1 MKFDQIFFTKL
12 LFFTSFVLVGWI
24 VSEYSQQKDTFNYL
38 EQIYRYEAEAMSLF
52 SRTYFFTAMI
62 TYLDGLSSLTGVQ
75 IMHIFI
81 IFCIGLFLTSLVRT
95 PLEGILLLT
104 LTISPLISDN
114 FRGVIRQ
121 GFGFSLMILG
131 LLTDKKLIRYSLF
144 SIALFIHNLLILP
157 IVAILGVSF
166 YSKLT
171 DFIKLKDSQK
181 PRLFLLIIVTL
192 CFVVFGAIYSNIFS
206 ISNLSSGIDS
216 AKSGLDFVFFL
227 GFVSLIYIFSGLHR
241 YEWFYESV
249 FFLFIFLT
257 TYFLMTGSA
266 RLLMVG
272 MPFIIMFILNI
283 KQQETKYFFLI
294 LLMTHSLIRLFM
306 NPGNFIA
313 I

>member
-12 LFFTSFVLVGWI
+12 LFFISFVSVGWV

-38 EQIYRYEAEAMSLF
+38 EQIYRYEEEAMSLF

-81 IFCIGLFLTSLVRT
+81 ITCIGLFLTSLVRT

-144 SIALFIHNLLILP
+144 SIAFFIHNLLILP
-157 IVAILGVSF
+157 IAAILIVSF
-166 YSKLT
+166 YSKVT
-171 DFIKLKDSQK
+171 DFINLKDSQK
-181 PRLFLLIIVTL
+181 PRLFLITTL
-192 CFVVFGAIYSNIFS
+192 FFCMVIFGAIYTNVFS

-227 GFVSLIYIFSGLHR
+227 GFVSLLFIFSGLYR

-249 FFLFIFLT
+249 FFLFVFLT

-294 LLMTHSLIRLFM
+294 LLMAHSLIRLFM

>member
-38 EQIYRYEAEAMSLF
+38 EQIYRYEEEAMSLF

-144 SIALFIHNLLILP
+144 SIAFFIHNLLILP

>member
-12 LFFTSFVLVGWI
+12 LFFISFVSVGWV

-38 EQIYRYEAEAMSLF
+38 EQIYRYEEEAMSLF

-144 SIALFIHNLLILP
+144 SIAFFIHNLLILP

-192 CFVVFGAIYSNIFS
+192 CLVVFGAIYSNIFS

-294 LLMTHSLIRLFM
+294 LLMAHSLIRLFM

>member
-1 MKFDQIFFTKL
+1 
-12 LFFTSFVLVGWI
+12 VGWV

-38 EQIYRYEAEAMSLF
+38 EQIYRYEESMSIF
-52 SRTYFFTAMI
+52 SRTYFFTGMI
-62 TYLDGLSSLTGVQ
+62 TYLDTLTPLTGVQ
-75 IMHIFI
+75 LMHIFI
-81 IFCIGLFLTSLVRT
+81 IISIGIFLTSLVRT

-104 LTISPLISDN
+104 LAISPLISDN

-131 LLTDKKLIRYSLF
+131 LLTNKKLIKYTLF
-144 SIALFIHNLLILP
+144 SVAFFIHNLLILP
-157 IVAILGVSF
+157 IAAIIAGSLYV
-166 YSKLT
+166 KLT
-171 DFIKLKDSQK
+171 DLIKLKDSQK
-181 PRLFLLIIVTL
+181 PRLFLLVAFASCAVI
-192 CFVVFGAIYSNIFS
+192 FGVIYLNVFS
-206 ISNLSSGIDS
+206 IDNLSTGIDS

-227 GFVSLIYIFSGLHR
+227 GFVSLFFIISDLHKH
-241 YEWFYESV
+241 EWFYESV
-249 FFLFIFLT
+249 FFLFVFLT

-272 MPFIIMFILNI
+272 MPFIIMFIFNI
-283 KQQETKYFFLI
+283 KRTETKYFFLL

>member
-1 MKFDQIFFTKL
+1 VKFDQIFFTKL
-12 LFFTSFVLVGWI
+12 LFFISFVSVGWV

-38 EQIYRYEAEAMSLF
+38 EQIYRYEEEAMSLF

-81 IFCIGLFLTSLVRT
+81 IACIGLFLTSLVRT
-95 PLEGILLLT
+95 PLEGIFLLT

-144 SIALFIHNLLILP
+144 SIAFFIHNLLILP
-157 IVAILGVSF
+157 IAAILIVSF
-166 YSKLT
+166 YSKAT
-171 DFIKLKDSQK
+171 DFINLKDSQK
-181 PRLFLLIIVTL
+181 PRLFLVTTL
-192 CFVVFGAIYSNIFS
+192 FFCMVIFGAIYSNIFS
-206 ISNLSSGIDS
+206 ISNLSSGIDT

-227 GFVSLIYIFSGLHR
+227 GFVSLLFIFSGLYR

-249 FFLFIFLT
+249 FFLFVFLT

-294 LLMTHSLIRLFM
+294 LLMAHSLIRLFM

>member
-1 MKFDQIFFTKL
+1 
-12 LFFTSFVLVGWI
+12 
-24 VSEYSQQKDTFNYL
+24 
-38 EQIYRYEAEAMSLF
+38 MSLF

-62 TYLDGLSSLTGVQ
+62 TYLDGLSPLTGVQ

-144 SIALFIHNLLILP
+144 SIAFFIHNLLILP

-181 PRLFLLIIVTL
+181 PRLFLVIIVTL

>member
-38 EQIYRYEAEAMSLF
+38 EQIYRYEEEAMSLF
-52 SRTYFFTAMI
+52 SRAYFFTAMI

-192 CFVVFGAIYSNIFS
+192 CFLVFGAIYSNIFS

-227 GFVSLIYIFSGLHR
+227 GFVALIYIFSGLHR